1 MKQAA
6 AAFSLILPVI
16 LLAACART
24 EDASVRPAESNESY
38 SAVEKVRQQSGD
50 EREAT
55 LGEWRRGFQ
64 AEQPALE
71 FGPAGTTPLMTLICG
86 ERGGLLIQRP
96 GAPAPGA
103 APMLSVTVGGQGRQL
118 AMTPVAGPTPMQ
130 RAAIAP
136 GDTLIQQLGA
146 ASAPIAIRFG
156 DGTQLVLPQS
166 PLIGQFAQGCAT
178 GFTRD
183 AAGGTGRADGNAQAA
198 AAAAQPA
205 AGNEANGAAA
215 R

>member
-1 MKQAA
+1 MKPAA
-6 AAFSLILPVI
+6 AAFSLI

-38 SAVEKVRQQSGD
+38 SAVEKVRQQGGD

-55 LGEWRRGFQ
+55 LGEWRRGLQ
-64 AEQPALE
+64 AEQQALE
-71 FGPAGTTPLMTLICG
+71 FGPAGTTPLLTLACG
-86 ERGGLLIQRP
+86 ERGGLVIQRP
-96 GAPAPGA
+96 GGPAAGA

-118 AMTPVAGPTPMQ
+118 AMTPVAGPPPMQ
-130 RAAIAP
+130 RAAIP
-136 GDTLIQQLGA
+136 SGDTLIQQLGA

-183 AAGGTGRADGNAQAA
+183 GATANAAADGNGQS

-205 AGNEANGAAA
+205 EGNEANGATA

>member
-1 MKQAA
+1 MKPAA
-6 AAFSLILPVI
+6 ATFSLI

-24 EDASVRPAESNESY
+24 EDASVRPAESNDSY
-38 SAVEKVRQQSGD
+38 NAVEQVRAQSGD

-55 LGEWRRGFQ
+55 LGEWRRGLQ

-71 FGPAGTTPLMTLICG
+71 FGPAGTTPLLTFICG
-86 ERGGLLIQRP
+86 ERGGLIIQRP

-118 AMTPVAGPTPMQ
+118 AMSPVPGPTPMQ
-130 RAAIAP
+130 RAAVAP

-183 AAGGTGRADGNAQAA
+183 AAAGAAQGNSQAA
-198 AAAAQPA
+198 AAASAQPA
-205 AGNEANGAAA
+205 GGNEANGASG